1 MLKYILLTLFSF
13 EIGLAG
19 SYSGIIRD
27 TKTSLPVTDAIVSD
41 SNISVNS
48 DANGTYSIDSNE
60 KTLFIKACGYRPYKL
75 NIDENITE
83 VKLEPI
89 TVKALYLTFW
99 GANTNSKTIKNIFDI
114 IDKTEINSIIVD
126 VKNEYGST
134 SYRTSSEKA
143 NGYGAA
149 KNRTIK
155 DIQSFISLMKSKNIY
170 TIARVVVF
178 KDELQASNNF
188 EYAIKNKNNEFSR
201 DNDKMAW
208 IDPFDKRSHEYT
220 IDIAEDAANVGF
232 DEINF
237 DYIRFPAKT
246 ELKLSKESTEVNRVG
261 AIEDFLLL
269 AKNRLRKHGTF
280 ISASIYGNVCWQ
292 EDDTG
297 IGQKIESLSKHADYI
312 APMLY
317 PSGFAKG
324 SFGVK
329 HPADHP
335 YITIYK
341 SIKNIEHKI
350 DIKRVRPW
358 LQSFKDYAHSKREY
372 KKFEIKEQIKAAED
386 IKTSGWM
393 MWSPSSKYDINNFS
407 TKEKNALTLDLV
419 QKNQGYTH

>member
-1 MLKYILLTLFSF
+1 MIKYILLTLFTF
-13 EIGLAG
+13 EVGFAA
-19 SYSGIIRD
+19 SCSGIIID
-27 TKTSLPVTDAIVSD
+27 TKTSLPLVEAIVSD
-41 SNISVNS
+41 SNRSVNS
-48 DANGTYSIDSNE
+48 DVNGSYTIDSNE
-60 KTLFIKACGYRPYKL
+60 KTLFVKAYGYKPYKL
-75 NIDENITE
+75 GIDQNISII
-83 VKLEPI
+83 KLEPI
-89 TVKALYLTFW
+89 AVKALYLTFW
-99 GANTNSKTIKNIFDI
+99 GANINSKTTKNILDI
-114 IDKTEINSIIVD
+114 IDKTEINSIVVD

-134 SYRTSSEKA
+134 SYKTASEKA

-155 DIQSFISLMKSKNIY
+155 DIESFLSLMRSKNIY
-170 TIARVVVF
+170 TIARVVTF

-188 EYAIKNKNNEFSR
+188 EYAIKNKNNELSR
-201 DNDKMAW
+201 DKDKMAW
-208 IDPFDKRSHEYT
+208 IDPFDKRSHVYT
-220 IDIAEDAANVGF
+220 VDIAEDAAAAGF

-246 ELKLSKESTEVNRVG
+246 ELKLAKESTQENRIA

-269 AKNRLRKHGTF
+269 AKERLRKYGTF
-280 ISASIYGNVCWQ
+280 ISVSIYGNVCWQ

-329 HPADHP
+329 YPADHP
-335 YITIYK
+335 YMTIYK
-341 SIKNIEHKI
+341 SIKNIENKI

-372 KKFEIKEQIKAAED
+372 KKFEVREQIKAAED

-393 MWSPSSKYDINNFS
+393 MWSPSSKYQADYFIN
-407 TKEKNALTLDLV
+407 KEKNVLTLGSAL
-419 QKNQGYTH
+419 

>member
-1 MLKYILLTLFSF
+1 MKSVFFILFVFKTLLSASF
-13 EIGLAG
+13 
-19 SYSGIIRD
+19 SGIIVD
-27 TKTSLPVTDAIVSD
+27 KTTSLPIANAIVSN
-41 SNISVNS
+41 SSISTSS
-48 DANGTYSIDSNE
+48 DANGSYIINSDE
-60 KTLFIKACGYRPYKL
+60 KALFIKAYGYKPYKL
-75 NIDENITE
+75 NLDDNVTAI
-83 VKLEPI
+83 KLEPI

-99 GANTNSKTIKNIFDI
+99 GANINSKTIKNILDI
-114 IDKTEINSIIVD
+114 IDKTEINSIVVD

-134 SYRTSSEKA
+134 SYKTASDKA

-149 KNRTIK
+149 NNRTIK

-170 TIARVVVF
+170 TIARIVTF

-188 EYAIKNKNNEFSR
+188 EYAIKNKKNELSR
-201 DNDKMAW
+201 DADKMAW

-220 IDIAEDAANVGF
+220 VAIAEDAANAGF

-246 ELKLSKESTEVNRVG
+246 ELKLSKESTEENRVK

-269 AKNRLRKHGTF
+269 AKNRLRKYGTF
-280 ISASIYGNVCWQ
+280 ISVSIYGDTCWR

-317 PSGFAKG
+317 PSGFAQG

-329 HPADHP
+329 YPADYP

-341 SIKNIEHKI
+341 SIKNIEGKI
-350 DIKRVRPW
+350 DSKRVRPW
-358 LQSFKDYAHSKREY
+358 LQSFKDYAHSRREY
-372 KKFEIKEQIKAAED
+372 KKFEIREQIKATDD

-393 MWSPSSKYDINNFS
+393 MWSPSSKYNIDCFVK
-407 TKEKNALTLDLV
+407 KEKNALILGSTL
-419 QKNQGYTH
+419 